1 MNKKYYIVALIL
13 LIFFVIS
20 LLQNML
26 GPMIPDIIDGFHIS
40 LTLAGFLP
48 FSFFIAYAVMS
59 IPTGFLIEKYKGKT
73 ILLMGFSLACAGAL
87 LFAANSRYLSSLL
100 SLFMMGSGMAMLQV
114 TINPLLRDAG
124 GEKQFA
130 FNSVLAQFIFGS
142 ASFISPKIYVYF
154 MQNLQSVPDRETGIF
169 NLLSQIVPEELP
181 WISLYWLFVLV
192 TLSMILLIA
201 FIRIPKVEL
210 KEDER
215 IGQKDNIIRLFRKK
229 IVILYFLGIIAYVGT
244 EQGVANWISK
254 FLASYH
260 QFDPQIVGARTVS
273 NFWGLMTIGC
283 IVGLLLLKLYDSR
296 KILILFSIGAIISL
310 TSGLFGPGKV
320 ALIAFPAVGFFASVM
335 WSIIFSLALNSIS
348 KYHGAFSGILCT
360 GICGGALIPFIIGWI
375 GNHLGLR
382 FGMLFL
388 YISLG
393 YILSIGIWAR
403 PLVNNE
409 TIREKKNAIRRAS
422 ENYTNL

>member
-1 MNKKYYIVALIL
+1 
-13 LIFFVIS
+13 
-20 LLQNML
+20 ML
-26 GPMIPDIIDGFHIS
+26 GPLIPDIIDGFHIS

-73 ILLMGFSLACAGAL
+73 ILLMGFSIAFAGAL
-87 LFAANSRYLSSLL
+87 LFATNSRYLSSLL

-114 TINPLLRDAG
+114 TINPLLRVAG

-154 MQNLQSVPDRETGIF
+154 MQNLQSVPERETGIF
-169 NLLSQIVPEELP
+169 NLLSKIVPEGLQ
-181 WISLYWLFVLV
+181 WISLYWLFVIV
-192 TLSMILLIA
+192 TLSMIVLIA

-260 QFDPQIVGARTVS
+260 QFDPQTVGARTVS
-273 NFWGLMTIGC
+273 NFWGMMTIGC
-283 IVGLLLLKLYDSR
+283 IIGLLLLKIIDSR
-296 KILILFSIGAIISL
+296 KILILFSVGAIISL

-320 ALIAFPAVGFFASVM
+320 ALVAFPAVGFFASVM
-335 WSIIFSLALNSIS
+335 WSIIFSLALNSVS
-348 KYHGAFSGILCT
+348 KYHGTFSGILCT

-409 TIREKKNAIRRAS
+409 TIREKKNTLKKAS
-422 ENYTNL
+422 EN